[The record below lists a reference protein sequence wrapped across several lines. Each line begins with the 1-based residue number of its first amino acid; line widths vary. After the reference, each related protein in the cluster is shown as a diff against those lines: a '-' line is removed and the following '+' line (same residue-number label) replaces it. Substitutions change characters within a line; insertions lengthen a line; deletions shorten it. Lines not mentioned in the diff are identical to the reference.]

1 MDLDLLLEFYISVFT
16 FWYFGLKAAGS
27 NRGWTAGRI
36 SCFAGVRPSVL
47 VLVAKKV
54 LVVRR
59 VGLEKAAEAGLS
71 VSRSLSLSVF
81 QYLGLS
87 FGRESVF
94 PKRLLAAA
102 GEGNFVPNS

>member
-1 MDLDLLLEFYISVFT
+1 M
-16 FWYFGLKAAGS
+16 
-27 NRGWTAGRI
+27 
-36 SCFAGVRPSVL
+36 L

-54 LVVRR
+54 LAVRTAG
-59 VGLEKAAEAGLS
+59 VEKAVEACLSVLS
-71 VSRSLSLSVF
+71 VSQSL
-81 QYLGLS
+81 G

>member
-1 MDLDLLLEFYISVFT
+1 MDIGLLLESHISVFP
-16 FWYFGLKAAGS
+16 FLYFGLKAAGS

-59 VGLEKAAEAGLS
+59 VGVEKTAEAGLS
-71 VSRSLSLSVF
+71 VSQS
-81 QYLGLS
+81 LGLS
-87 FGRESVF
+87 VS
-94 PKRLLAAA
+94 L
-102 GEGNFVPNS
+102 S

>member
-1 MDLDLLLEFYISVFT
+1 MDLGLLLEFYISVLPFL
-16 FWYFGLKAAGS
+16 YFGLKAAGS

-36 SCFAGVRPSVL
+36 SCFAGVRAGA
-47 VLVAKKV
+47 LVAKKV
-54 LVVRR
+54 PVVRR
-59 VGLEKAAEAGLS
+59 VGVEKAAEAGLS
-71 VSRSLSLSVF
+71 VSRS
-81 QYLGLS
+81 LGLS